1 MDLFEV
7 ILLVA
12 VMALAFVLRAI
23 PCLKK
28 GHYGNDSYYH
38 MLVART
44 ISKEH
49 RLPEKDDYMVPEGT
63 YGYPPLLHV
72 LLAPFAWRHER
83 FALRYL
89 APLIDTLSIL
99 VVYALA
105 DQVGL
110 DDPIVPALIV
120 AVSPM
125 AVLQG
130 ASLNPRPIGNLA
142 LSFALLAGFLYWKE
156 PDVLNLPFIVVAE
169 TVVML
174 SHKMSLQT
182 LLVVHPAISIAAMW
196 FDPTTGLYILLT
208 LPVAF
213 ALAVIVTRGRYV
225 TRVLKDHI
233 GFIRVHTRHGDYA
246 TGRKGLP
253 SPIRNLKSDPLS
265 FAGAIIAIW
274 WIVFY
279 VDLTNVTAFLCA
291 WSLGVFAIA
300 SFWPWGDAW
309 RHMAFGTMPSA
320 LLVMLFAEASGP
332 DWAATHLLVPVVIV
346 GLSAATYLQLRRTIK
361 GDQAARLMEA
371 MKALP
376 GDWQAKLKDAVVY
389 SNAVHYSLP
398 YELGVRCLGTNPN
411 AKGIEV
417 SFRMRKAGHVSL
429 RRMAEL
435 TKELV
440 GTEPQYFLLF
450 EGPPHPDETGYEVA
464 YDGPGLRIMV
474 RSG

>member
-1 MDLFEV
+1 MDLIEV
-7 ILLVA
+7 ILLAA
-12 VMALAFVLRAI
+12 VMALAFALRAI

-38 MLVART
+38 MLVARK
-44 ISKEH
+44 IRKEH

-63 YGYPPLLHV
+63 YGYPPFLH
-72 LLAPFAWRHER
+72 LILAPFAWRHEK

-105 DQVGL
+105 DQIGL

-142 LSFALLAGFLYWKE
+142 LSFALLAGFLFWKE
-156 PDVLNLPFIVVAE
+156 PDVLLLPFIVVAE

-182 LLVVHPAISIAAMW
+182 LLVVIPAISIAASW
-196 FDPTTGLYILLT
+196 FDQTTGLLILLT
-208 LPVAF
+208 LPAAF
-213 ALAVIVTRGRYV
+213 ALAVVVTRGRYV
-225 TRVLKDHI
+225 TRVLRDHL
-233 GFIRVHTRHGDYA
+233 GFIMVHTRHGDYA
-246 TGRKGLP
+246 TGKKGLP

-265 FAGAIIAIW
+265 FAGAVIAIW

-279 VDLTNVTAFLCA
+279 VDLTDVTAFLCA

-309 RHMAFGTMPSA
+309 RHMAFGTIPSA

-332 DWAATHLLVPVVIV
+332 EWAATHLLVPMVIV
-346 GLSAATYLQLRRTIK
+346 GLSAATYLQLRRTVK

-398 YELGVRCLGTNPN
+398 YELDVRCLGTNPN

-435 TKELV
+435 TKELA

-450 EGPPHPDETGYEVA
+450 EGTPRPDEAGHKVV
-464 YDGPGLRIMV
+464 YDGPGLRILV
-474 RSG
+474 RAA